1 MVRCKCGRW
10 TNFGITCSQCRV
22 STVIIPHESDEEPE
36 EIPAADEELVELV
49 EEDEKELTEDD

>member
-22 STVIIPHESDEEPE
+22 STVIIPHDSDEEPE
-36 EIPAADEELVELV
+36 VVAADEELVEVIEELEEN
-49 EEDEKELTEDD
+49 EEDVS